1 MTAAKKKPAKTQTN
15 VLLTETARAIL
26 KTLALPGGLMPI
38 KLSESDV
45 IETLL
50 VEEAKRRGIKAD

>member
-1 MTAAKKKPAKTQTN
+1 MTAAKKKPKTQTN
-15 VLLTETARAIL
+15 VLLTETARTIL
-26 KTLALPGGLMPI
+26 KTLAAAGGLLSI

-50 VEEAKRRGIKAD
+50 VEEAKRRNIETK